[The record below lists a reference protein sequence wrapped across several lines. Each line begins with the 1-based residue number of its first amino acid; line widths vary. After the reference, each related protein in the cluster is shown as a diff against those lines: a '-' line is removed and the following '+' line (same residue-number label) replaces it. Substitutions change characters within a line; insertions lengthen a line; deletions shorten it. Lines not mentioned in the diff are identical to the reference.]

1 MSLAPGTRLGAYEIL
16 TLLGAGGMG
25 EVYRAKDARIDRA
38 VAVKVLPEEFFESEE
53 GRQRFEREA
62 RMLASL
68 NHPGIATL
76 YSFEEIPGPSLSSSR
91 HLLVMELVEG
101 ESLEQKAAAGPLPLE
116 EALSCARQIAEA
128 LEAAHERGI
137 VHRDLKPANVMIS
150 PEGKV
155 KLLDFGLAKAFERDP
170 SSPEVSQSPTLTARG
185 TEAGVIL
192 GTAAYMSPEQARGK
206 PVDKRTDVFAF
217 GCVLYKCLTGR
228 RAFRGETISDT
239 MAAVLTSEPGWSALG
254 PHVPPRL
261 VGLLRRCLQKDPV
274 RRLRDIGDARL
285 EIEEIQAGGSASGDR
300 PLPRPRAPLAWGV
313 VVAVAAGVL
322 GVFAGLRIAD
332 PGGNTSAG
340 PPVRAVLPLPEGVRL
355 RSSYFPMVAVSPNG
369 ATAVFRAVDG
379 SGARLFRRPL
389 AGGDAE
395 AIPGTEGG
403 RGPFFSPDGEW
414 LGFISGTELKKVSMS
429 GGTPSRI
436 VDLPPVSSG
445 ATWMS
450 DGSVVVARSSNSGL
464 YRVAP
469 TGGPLELFLPLDAAR
484 REHALLWPQAL
495 PGGRGLLVTI
505 VRGEDFQDLS
515 SAEAAVIEPAAGK
528 RHVLMEGCT
537 FARYVP
543 PGWLVF
549 VRGGSLFAVR
559 LDLSRLRIEGTPVA
573 VREPFAVGAANGTAS
588 FDVSRDGTLVF
599 VEGSRVP
606 QAVHTVVLLDRAG
619 RANALDLIPSEYDLP
634 SVSPEG
640 RRIVL
645 QKCVLGSCKLHVLD
659 RERGVLSPLATEPGR
674 FLSPVWS
681 PDGRQVAFAH
691 IMSSDPQAVVR
702 AADGSG
708 AIRRL
713 PTRGEDAEFPNAWSP
728 DGRYLLY
735 TVSYEA
741 DRGELRRR
749 GTSDIWLLPMDGSG
763 PARPWFE
770 SPARE
775 SAAAISPDGG
785 WVAYVSNETERFE
798 VYVRPFP
805 NGGSRLKI
813 SQDGGIEPAWT
824 RGGREIVYR
833 DGDRFLAAEF
843 RPGAEPAAGAPRV
856 LFSARLASGGGG
868 SDTPRNYDV
877 MQGGEEFVAI
887 RRERVEIP
895 DARLAVVTGWTAG
908 LEQAARK

>member
-1 MSLAPGTRLGAYEIL
+1 
-16 TLLGAGGMG
+16 MG
-25 EVYRAKDARIDRA
+25 EVYRAKDTKLGRE
-38 VAVKVLPEEFFESEE
+38 VAVKVLPEEFLEGEE
-53 GRQRFEREA
+53 RRERFGREA
-62 RMLASL
+62 RVLASL
-68 NHPGIATL
+68 NHPGIAAI
-76 YSFEEIPGPSLSSSR
+76 YSFEEIPGSSSSSSIR

-101 ESLEQKAAAGPLPLE
+101 ESLDARIASGPLPIE
-116 EALSCARQIAEA
+116 DSLSFARQIAEA

-137 VHRDLKPANVMIS
+137 VHRDLKPANVMVS
-150 PEGKV
+150 SEGKV

-228 RAFRGETISDT
+228 TAFKGQTISDT
-239 MAAVLTSEPGWSALG
+239 MAAVLTAEPDWSALG
-254 PHVPPRL
+254 ANASPRL
-261 VGLLRRCLQKDPV
+261 VALLKRCLQKDPV

-285 EIEEIQAGGSASGDR
+285 EIEEIRAEGPGGDR
-300 PLPRPRAPLAWGV
+300 PLPRSRVPLAWGV
-313 VVAVAAGVL
+313 AGLAAGALV
-322 GVFAGLRIAD
+322 VFAGVRLTGR
-332 PGGNTSAG
+332 GESAPAS

-355 RSSYFPMVAVSPNG
+355 RSSFYPSVAVSPDG
-369 ATAVFRAVDG
+369 ATVVFRATDG
-379 SGARLFRRPL
+379 GGTRLFRRPL
-389 AGGDAE
+389 AGGDAA

-414 LGFISGTELKKVSMS
+414 LGFITGTELKKVSMS
-429 GGTPSRI
+429 GGAPSPI

-445 ATWMS
+445 ATWMA
-450 DGSVVVARSSNSGL
+450 DGSVVVARSSNAGL
-464 YRVAP
+464 YRVASS
-469 TGGPLELFLPLDAAR
+469 GGALERFLPLDAAR
-484 REHALLWPQAL
+484 GEHALLWPQEL
-495 PGGRGLLVTI
+495 PGGRGILATV
-505 VRGEDFQDLS
+505 VRGEDFQAMS
-515 SAEAAVIEPAAGK
+515 SAEAAVIEPANGK
-528 RHVLMEGCT
+528 RHVLVEGCT

-549 VRGGSLFAVR
+549 VRGGSVFAAR
-559 LDLSRLRIEGTPVA
+559 LDLSRLQIEGTPAA
-573 VREPFAVGAANGTAS
+573 VREPFAVGASTGTAS
-588 FDVSRDGTLVF
+588 FDVTRDGTLVF

-606 QAVHTVVLLDRAG
+606 ESVQSVVVLDREG
-619 RANALDLIPSEYDLP
+619 RTNALPLAPAEYDLP
-634 SVSPEG
+634 AISPDG

-681 PDGRQVAFAH
+681 SDGRQVAFSQ
-691 IMSSDPQAVVR
+691 IMSSDPQVAAR

-713 PTRGEDAEFPNAWSP
+713 PTKGEDAEFPSAWSP

-741 DRGELRRR
+741 DRGERRRR

-775 SAAAISPDGG
+775 GSAAISPDGR
-785 WVAYVSNETERFE
+785 WVAYVSDETGRDEI
-798 VYVRPFP
+798 YVRPFP
-805 NGGSRLKI
+805 EGGSKLKI

-833 DGDRFLAAEF
+833 GGERFLTAEF
-843 RPGAEPAAGAPRV
+843 RSGAEPAAGAPRV

-877 MQGGEEFVAI
+877 TRGGEQFVAI
-887 RRERVEIP
+887 RKENVQSSEV
-895 DARLAVVTGWTAG
+895 RLGVVTRWTAG
-908 LEQAARK
+908 LEQVARK